1 MHRRPPADQDPIAR
15 SAARAIRWSFVL
27 AAVVAFVLVISSFKK
42 ADDQTSRVKTLLKPA
57 RVTPRQFRQVVNGMS
72 VERVRRLL
80 GAPDEQARAGGQL
93 CWDYGTPL
101 SKGGM
106 YAVCF
111 RRGRVTYT
119 SRIG

>member
-1 MHRRPPADQDPIAR
+1 MHSRTRADHGIVR
-15 SAARAIRWSFVL
+15 LFSIV
-27 AAVVAFVLVISSFKK
+27 VLVTTVALLGLSFKK
-42 ADDQTSRVKTLLKPA
+42 AHDKATNPLKKLVAPA
-57 RVTPRQFRQVVNGMS
+57 HVTPRQFRQVRMGITVA
-72 VERVRRLL
+72 RVRRLL

-93 CWDYGTPL
+93 CWDYGSPL

-111 RRGRVTYT
+111 RRGKVTYT